1 MKKQLNEMHRMQQL
15 AGLLNE
21 DYDKLDKN
29 HVKDYWSIMVQS
41 QPEDVIKI
49 LTDLTTGQTTFDDFI
64 TRTDHDVYDS
74 FKDELYYDD
83 ELEDDDEM

>member
-64 TRTDHDVYDS
+64 THTDHDVYDS